1 MRQIDENW
9 DEKRISKAEPKMA
22 EHKIEAENSQRY
34 KSELFD

>member
-22 EHKIEAENSQRY
+22 EHKIEARNTQSY